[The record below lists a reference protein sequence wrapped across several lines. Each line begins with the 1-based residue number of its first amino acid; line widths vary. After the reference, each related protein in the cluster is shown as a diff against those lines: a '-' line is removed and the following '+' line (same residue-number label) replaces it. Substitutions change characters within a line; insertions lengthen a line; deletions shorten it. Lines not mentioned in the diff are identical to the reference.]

1 MCTGSWNL
9 KFNRFFFIFI
19 FEVGTC
25 TGRVALSEK
34 ALKMIHQLI
43 FTKLLGEL
51 DYGAGTGI
59 GDFNAAGCASRS
71 APAEPRGSRGALERQ
86 KGTTSSAHTHPC
98 RHQGPGAGRDACVR
112 SRRWRRRRRRWL

>member
-59 GDFNAAGCASRS
+59 GDFNAAGCAASS
-71 APAEPRGSRGALERQ
+71 APAEPRGSRGVSFDTVVGLF
-86 KGTTSSAHTHPC
+86 
-98 RHQGPGAGRDACVR
+98 
-112 SRRWRRRRRRWL
+112 